1 MSLPDLPP
9 PTVIFAGTLRREYFI
24 TSENQPVLDIPGG
37 NALYAAVGYLLWEDD
52 PPPGILARVG
62 ENFPHPW
69 LDRFNRRGI
78 NTDGINILPRGLD
91 LRKFYTYQDKAT
103 RMEGNPLQHFSRLG
117 QPLPKSLLD
126 YDPDK
131 RLTGDRRKMGD
142 ISLRSKD
149 LPDSYVTASA
159 VHLCPLDYQ
168 THNLLPAVLRQS
180 GFTTVTLDPG
190 SSYMDSASHGDL
202 PGLVTGLTAFIP
214 TEGDLRNVYRGVE
227 VDLWR
232 MARDIGRYGVPIVII
247 KRGEQGQYV
256 YDAERDRR
264 WEIPAYPARV
274 HNPTGAGD
282 AFCGGFMAGYRRTYD
297 PLQAALYGSV
307 SASLVVEG
315 DEPFYALDTMPGLP
329 KARLMYLQ
337 DAVRAL

>member
-1 MSLPDLPP
+1 MSQPDLPP
-9 PTVIFAGTLRREYFI
+9 PKVIFAGTLRREFFI
-24 TSENQPVLDIPGG
+24 TAENQPVLDIPGG
-37 NALYAAVGYLLWEDD
+37 NTLYAAVGYLLWEDD

-62 ENFPHPW
+62 ENYPHPW

-78 NTDGINILPRGLD
+78 NTEGVNILPRGLD
-91 LRKFYTYQDKAT
+91 LRKFYTYEDKAT
-103 RMEGNPLQHFSRLG
+103 RVEGNPLPHFSNLG

-131 RLTGDRRKMGD
+131 RLTGDRRKMGE
-142 ISLRSKD
+142 ISLRDKD
-149 LPDSYVTASA
+149 LPDSYLTASA
-159 VHLCPLDYQ
+159 VHLCPVDYH
-168 THNLLPAVLRQS
+168 THNLLPAVLRRS

-190 SSYMDSASHGDL
+190 SLYMDPAYRGDL
-202 PGLVTGLTAFIP
+202 PGLVTGLTAFMP
-214 TEGDLRNVYRGVE
+214 AEEDLRNMYRGVE

-232 MARDIGRYGVPIVII
+232 MAEDIARYGVPIVVI
-247 KRGEQGQYV
+247 KRGELGQYV

-297 PLQAALYGSV
+297 PLQAALYGNV

-329 KARLMYLQ
+329 RARLMYLE